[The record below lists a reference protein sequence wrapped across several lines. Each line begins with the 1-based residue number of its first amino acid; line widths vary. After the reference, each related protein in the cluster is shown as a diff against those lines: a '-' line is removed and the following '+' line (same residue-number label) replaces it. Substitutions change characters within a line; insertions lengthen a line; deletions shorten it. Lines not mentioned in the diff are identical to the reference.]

1 MKNRKKVVWI
11 TGGGTGIGSE
21 LAKILVKNDWL
32 VVISGRRIG
41 KLEQIKRFDSN
52 NIFSFKLDISSEKE
66 CKEVAKKILF
76 KFKKLDL
83 LILNA
88 AAYNPGSLNLN
99 NLTSIKNILN
109 INIMGQI
116 NCISSIIQNMK
127 KKKEGHIVFISS
139 PAGFRGLPNAGI
151 YGVSK
156 SALTFLSE
164 LMYLEFQR
172 FNIKVQ
178 VVHPGFI
185 KTPMT
190 EKNNFPMPF
199 LMSPKK
205 AAFNIYKKL
214 STSDFEIAFP
224 KKLIFPM
231 KLLSILPNK
240 IYFYI
245 MKNLL
250 KAIN

>member
-32 VVISGRRIG
+32 VVISGRRIE

-88 AAYNPGSLNLN
+88 ATYNPGSLNLN

-240 IYFYI
+240 IYFFI

>member
-1 MKNRKKVVWI
+1 
-11 TGGGTGIGSE
+11 
-21 LAKILVKNDWL
+21 
-32 VVISGRRIG
+32 
-41 KLEQIKRFDSN
+41 
-52 NIFSFKLDISSEKE
+52 
-66 CKEVAKKILF
+66 
-76 KFKKLDL
+76 
-83 LILNA
+83 
-88 AAYNPGSLNLN
+88 
-99 NLTSIKNILN
+99 
-109 INIMGQI
+109 
-116 NCISSIIQNMK
+116 
-127 KKKEGHIVFISS
+127 
-139 PAGFRGLPNAGI
+139 
-151 YGVSK
+151 
-156 SALTFLSE
+156 
-164 LMYLEFQR
+164 MYLEFQR

-231 KLLSILPNK
+231 KLLTFLPNK
-240 IYFYI
+240 IYFFI